1 MPAMD
6 NLGPVLIV
14 LTLAGGIPVLIAWA
28 SARASATAWRNGQAL
43 AERLGLT
50 LEPAQPKFGRFYPSP
65 KATGTIRGKRVAFF
79 SFATGSGKSRVTW
92 AAIAITPAAAGGLT
106 FAIDRQGILTRLGEL
121 FGAKEIQVGD
131 PAFDAAWFVQ
141 TNQPDFFRAAFLPE
155 LRAKLTALHDLGQLR
170 GGLVLKD
177 GVVMYK
183 EQGAFHNQAQCARLA
198 GVVELACDL
207 ADVAEVWAK
216 GAR

>member
-1 MPAMD
+1 MD
-6 NLGPVLIV
+6 NLGPLLIV
-14 LTLAGGIPVLIAWA
+14 LTLAAGIPVLIAWA
-28 SARASATAWRNGQAL
+28 AARASAKAWRNGQAL
-43 AERLGLT
+43 ADRLGLT

-65 KATGTIRGKRVAFF
+65 RASGIIRGKRAAFF

-92 AAIAITPAAAGGLT
+92 AAITIAPADAGGLT

-121 FGAKEIQVGD
+121 FGAKEIQVGE
-131 PAFDAAWFVQ
+131 PAFDAAWFIQ

-155 LRAKLTALHDLGQLR
+155 LQAKLTALHAQGQLR

-183 EQGAFHNQAQCARLA
+183 EQGTFHQEAQCARLA

>member
-1 MPAMD
+1 MD
-6 NLGPVLIV
+6 KIGPLLIV
-14 LTLAGGIPVLIAWA
+14 LTLVGGIPVLIAWA
-28 SARASATAWRNGQAL
+28 VARSSATAWRNGQAL
-43 AERLGLT
+43 ADRLGLT
-50 LEPAQPKFGRFYPSP
+50 LEPAPPKFGRFYSSP
-65 KATGTIRGKRVAFF
+65 KASGMIRGKRAAFF
-79 SFATGSGKSRVTW
+79 SFTTGSGKSRVTW
-92 AAIAITPAAAGGLT
+92 AAITITPADAGGLT

-131 PAFDAAWFVQ
+131 PAFDAAWFIQ
-141 TNQPDFFRAAFLPE
+141 TSQPDFFRAAFLPE
-155 LRAKLTALHDLGQLR
+155 LQAKLTALHDQGNLR

-183 EQGAFHNQAQCARLA
+183 EQGNFHNEAQCARLA
-198 GVVELACDL
+198 GMVELACDL